1 VNHVLALENRRVQS
15 MYLADQIRFN
25 GQIFLRHRVR
35 TGLLLLAVGLG
46 VASVILL
53 TSLGEGARRYVDQE
67 FSALGN
73 QLLIVFPGRKETTGG
88 SPPIYGTAPRDLTLE
103 DAQALDRIPS
113 IEAVAPVIAGTTAIA
128 VESLSRE
135 AIVLG
140 STPEI
145 FQVRQLEVSQ
155 GKILPNRTRTEAMA
169 VCVLG
174 SKLKRELFG
183 HSRAIGEWI
192 RAGDRRLRVI
202 GVLVER
208 GESLGMDLSDMII
221 VPVRTAE
228 QMFNSPGLFR
238 VLIELTGNAD
248 TSRTEKR
255 ILEIIR
261 ERHEGDEDITI
272 VSQDAMLAAFDNI
285 LATLTLAIA
294 AIAAISLLVAGILIM
309 NLSLISVS
317 QRKREIGLLKAIG
330 ASSAQVRQLFLGESL
345 MLVSLGSVAGII
357 FAWAVVLV
365 IGRLWPVFPIFPPW
379 WSMPAAVGTALLA
392 GLVFSI
398 MPARRASALDPVL
411 ALRGQGG

>member
-1 VNHVLALENRRVQS
+1 

-248 TSRTEKR
+248 ASRTEKR

-294 AIAAISLLVAGILIM
+294 AIAAVSLLVAGILIM

-357 FAWAVVLV
+357 FAWAVVLI